1 MNWPSE
7 ATSPPCARLL
17 MPNKPRSDRTA
28 CRPAVFLVRNF
39 TGNHILVS
47 RNQKGPRPRARHQR
61 KLHSLR
67 MKLVERPVH
76 AHSHV
81 EAVQPP
87 VFADLIHH
95 SSHACATQLRRPLG
109 HHPTHGLHEDTV
121 VARAV
126 QAQLLEDGPDL
137 QQR

>member
-1 MNWPSE
+1 
-7 ATSPPCARLL
+7 
-17 MPNKPRSDRTA
+17 
-28 CRPAVFLVRNF
+28 
-39 TGNHILVS
+39 
-47 RNQKGPRPRARHQR
+47 
-61 KLHSLR
+61 

-95 SSHACATQLRRPLG
+95 GGHARATQLRRPLG
-109 HHPTHGLHEDTV
+109 HHPAHGLHEDTV
-121 VARAV
+121 VARAI

-137 QQR
+137 QQRQSVAVGDKSQGST

>member
-1 MNWPSE
+1 M
-7 ATSPPCARLL
+7 
-17 MPNKPRSDRTA
+17 
-28 CRPAVFLVRNF
+28 FLVRNF
-39 TGNHILVS
+39 TGRWEVTS
-47 RNQKGPRPRARHQR
+47 WCPRTKRGLAHAPTPVEA
-61 KLHSLR
+61 HSLR

-95 SSHACATQLRRPLG
+95 GGHACATQLRRPLG
-109 HHPTHGLHEDTV
+109 HHPAHGLHEDTV
-121 VARAV
+121 IARAI